1 MKRVSRLFALVAAAV
16 VVSSCSGLF
25 APRRVGDNVIL
36 FIGDG
41 MGDAQMEAA
50 SYYATGTPDGLFI
63 QNLSVASTVTT
74 YSASSSVT
82 DSAAAATAMATGH
95 KVANGVI
102 SRDLSGSGRDITTIL
117 EMASDSGLATG
128 LVTTTYLTH
137 ATAAAF
143 GAHVDT
149 RTDYDG
155 IARDYLSGSR
165 PNVLFGGGENGLTAA
180 SLLAAGYSVA
190 TDTVSMRALAAS
202 GDDYVAVVIGD
213 AHLPYVYDGRP
224 IGVPTLLE
232 MTEAA
237 IEVVSRDPDGFFLVV
252 EAGRIDHAGHVHDI
266 DRLIPEVLEL
276 DAVVEYV
283 VRHLGSSGT
292 TDIIVTADHETGGL
306 VVTSPG
312 GVGTI
317 PGVTWT
323 ADAHTGT
330 PVSLFATGPSGIA
343 FSTVTDN
350 THVFYRM
357 RWVLDL

>member
-1 MKRVSRLFALVAAAV
+1 MIRVSRLFALVAAAV

-50 SYYATGTPDGLFI
+50 SYFANGTPDGLFI
-63 QNLSVASTVTT
+63 QGLPVSSTLTT

-102 SRDLSGSGRDITTIL
+102 SRDLSGGGSDIPTIL
-117 EMASDSGLATG
+117 EMASDWGLATG

-137 ATAAAF
+137 ATPAAF

-149 RTDYDG
+149 RTDYEE
-155 IARDYLSGSR
+155 IASDYLSDSR
-165 PNVLFGGGENGLTAA
+165 PNVLFGGGENGLTVAA
-180 SLLAAGYSVA
+180 LVGAGYSVA
-190 TDTVSMRALAAS
+190 TDTATMQALAAS
-202 GDDYVAVVIGD
+202 GDDYVAAVIGD
-213 AHLPYVYDGRP
+213 TNLPYVFDGRP
-224 IGVPTLLE
+224 AGVPSLLE

-237 IEVVSRDPDGFFLVV
+237 IDVLSTDPDGFFLVV

-283 VRHLGSSGT
+283 VQLLGSIGT
-292 TDIIVTADHETGGL
+292 TDFIVTADHETGGL
-306 VVTSPG
+306 TIVSPHG
-312 GVGTI
+312 IGET

-323 ADAHTGT
+323 ADGHTGV
-330 PVSLFATGPSGIA
+330 PVSLFASGPSAAA